1 MKQVLVRLKG
11 PIGPNMAA
19 MFDDVDMH
27 VETILTGELVDDAAV
42 HGLLTRV
49 RDLGLRVVDLH
60 VSDTPHSQPLPSSPH
75 DRLDAT
81 GPSDP

>member
-1 MKQVLVRLKG
+1 VKQVLVRLKG

-27 VETILTGELVDDAAV
+27 VETVLTGELMDDAAV

-60 VSDTPHSQPLPSSPH
+60 VSDTPHSQPLPPSPH